1 MPTKART
8 ALAEIQPNDTSTD
21 LELQKALDKV
31 TSEGYEVYKSIC
43 LCDVLGPLTDYTGH
57 KETDLTQAQAECR

>member
-31 TSEGYEVYKSIC
+31 TSEG
-43 LCDVLGPLTDYTGH
+43 
-57 KETDLTQAQAECR
+57 